1 MLIFRRNQSFGLP
14 KTFIAISN
22 RNADAMQTQ
31 FTRDKTQGKRY
42 ADAFIRHRR
51 GMRVRPA
58 AHRPTSNQLRSAS
71 VL

>member
-31 FTRDKTQGKRY
+31 FIRDKDASQTLYRRL

-51 GMRVRPA
+51 GMRVWPA
-58 AHRPTSNQLRSAS
+58 AHQQPVAIC
-71 VL
+71 